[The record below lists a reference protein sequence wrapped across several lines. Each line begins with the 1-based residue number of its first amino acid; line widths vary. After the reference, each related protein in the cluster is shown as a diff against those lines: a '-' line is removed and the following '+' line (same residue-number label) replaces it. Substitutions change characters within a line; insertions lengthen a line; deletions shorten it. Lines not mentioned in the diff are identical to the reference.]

1 MAAKKKLTAFAEAF
15 EEGTESDDE
24 VVVEEPVIVTNE
36 DSNFITARVK
46 GTWTMFWGQ
55 SRFEFK
61 DGNRYKI
68 PKDLF
73 NYLRSHGNIYDTL

>member
-1 MAAKKKLTAFAEAF
+1 MAVKKTPTAFAEAF
-15 EEGTESDDE
+15 EEGTESNDE
-24 VVVEEPVIVTNE
+24 VVVEEPVIVTNG
-36 DSNFITARVK
+36 DSDLITARVK

-55 SRFEFK
+55 LRFEFK
-61 DGNRYKI
+61 DGNRYKL

>member
-1 MAAKKKLTAFAEAF
+1 MAAKKKPTAFAEAF
-15 EEGTESDDE
+15 EEDAETNDE

-61 DGNRYKI
+61 DGNRYKL

-73 NYLRSHGNIYDTL
+73 NYLRAHGNIYDTL